1 MLAIAYLLTCAL
13 GLCVSA
19 SANEEKCL
27 GDPNG
32 IVAYAKY
39 GEEYAGAALSNDNFT
54 DPALHNFNISTSF
67 SVLHQHAAALVYKS
81 FNIVFDVNST
91 PLENISVYPGVTTND
106 RLLGQAFFSQ
116 RKIAIY
122 VENVPNYDAFIAVLI
137 HEILH
142 FMGFGYLA
150 HASKSSFVART
161 SPFNYV
167 HSTSDAVLQCA
178 REKDDSLQQ
187 LYADHNHVHWNVSM
201 QAFDDDI
208 MLPFI
213 SFGQS
218 LLTKCSVLE
227 VLESRPWGHRLCNTD
242 NDCASETS
250 KCVSLGRHWPNVCR
264 SPLVDHTSKRRVP
277 TAQFLIFSSVIF
289 IIFIGI
295 EACRRRPLDIY
306 APFVTTK
313 NIQTKYLP

>member
-1 MLAIAYLLTCAL
+1 MLAIVCVAVCTLNL
-13 GLCVSA
+13 GVFGGVD
-19 SANEEKCL
+19 EEKCF
-27 GDPNG
+27 GDPRG

-39 GEEYAGAALSNDNFT
+39 GEEFAGATLSNDSFT

-67 SVLHQHAAALVYKS
+67 SVTHQHAAALVYKS
-81 FNIVFDVNST
+81 FNVVFDVNST
-91 PLENISVYPGVTTND
+91 PVENISVFPGVTTDD

-116 RKIAIY
+116 RKIVIY

-142 FMGFGYLA
+142 FMGFGTLA
-150 HASKSSFVART
+150 HASKSSFTSRT
-161 SPFNYV
+161 SPFTLA

-178 REKDDSLQQ
+178 QQRDNNLQQ
-187 LYADHNHVHWNVSM
+187 LYADSSRSHWNASM
-201 QAFDDDI
+201 QAFSDDI

-213 SFGQS
+213 NFGQS
-218 LLTKCSVLE
+218 LLTKCTVLE

-242 NDCASETS
+242 TDCTSETS

-264 SPLVDHTSKRRVP
+264 SPRVDHSSKRRVP

-289 IIFIGI
+289 ILFVGLK
-295 EACRRRPLDIY
+295 ACHRRPLDIY

-313 NIQTKYLP
+313 SIRMKY